1 MYAYILSLF
10 MLLKINIKY
19 SLIVIFLILIITDF
33 IDEVAVVVTF
43 DDVLAESHIFEVV
56 QDGYL

>member
-1 MYAYILSLF
+1 VYAYILSLF

-19 SLIVIFLILIITDF
+19 SIIVIFLILIITDF

-43 DDVLAESHIFEVV
+43 DDVLVESHIFEVV